1 MKCHLGNKSGLGF
14 FDFQLFLSTKCS
26 RKETS
31 SGRSGHNFSNKAF
44 EATLELVKESRPP
57 FLQIL
62 LILPILCVL
71 SFLKMIY
78 GINGVT
84 ILKMTYVRFTVEMV

>member
-1 MKCHLGNKSGLGF
+1 MKAGKLAIRPW
-14 FDFQLFLSTKCS
+14 LSCQYTENTLIDEPC
-26 RKETS
+26 
-31 SGRSGHNFSNKAF
+31 SGHNFSNKAF